1 MPPLY
6 CEPWLDS
13 LVNILQTSS
22 AKSAPAPTLR
32 LAYDFDMQIELSL
45 DSRVH
50 ILQTSSAKS
59 APIPPLFCD
68 FEVQIELSL
77 QSRVHFSNLIFQKCS
92 KRESFLPFTVLYT
105 FSRERLSA
113 GFFQ

>member
-6 CEPWLDS
+6 CEPSLDS
-13 LVNILQTSS
+13 LVHILQTSS

-77 QSRVHFSNLIFQKCS
+77 QSRAHFSNLIFKSVPNVRAFYPLQSCTLFP
-92 KRESFLPFTVLYT
+92 ESV
-105 FSRERLSA
+105 
-113 GFFQ
+113 